1 MNIHRIVVA
10 CTTIICIIVFFVI
23 LLSVKKTID
32 LDRLTI
38 ASSNVAVPMAKVYKL
53 LMLSNLTLKN
63 KIAFKANTGD
73 EALFK
78 SDLGMGERIVMMFG
92 QIYSIKRNSYGS
104 VLFADIITGGEIKV
118 ENTLKDAIIF
128 VYM

>member
-1 MNIHRIVVA
+1 
-10 CTTIICIIVFFVI
+10 
-23 LLSVKKTID
+23 
-32 LDRLTI
+32 
-38 ASSNVAVPMAKVYKL
+38 MAKVYKL

-78 SDLGMGERIVMMFG
+78 SDLGLEERVVLMFG

-104 VLFADIITGGEIKV
+104 VLFVDIITGGEINA
-118 ENTLKDAIIF
+118 ENTLIDAIIF